1 MWPLEHNSDICFAG
15 LNKKVFVFMSMEAT
29 TNSFPTE
36 LTTKYMVSKVLER
49 GACGEVR
56 LDFWVPDFHR
66 VATKII

>member
-1 MWPLEHNSDICFAG
+1 
-15 LNKKVFVFMSMEAT
+15 MSMEAT